1 MDCWVLLLGSN
12 RSSAVTRHL
21 MTATSSHVRAL
32 SSPGAN
38 HSTVQRHQRGFLPL
52 PVISNALVMFNVLAL
67 YTELRPLLVNQRAQE
82 NIDKHV
88 HEEMSK
94 MRPTTIQ
101 KEED

>member
-1 MDCWVLLLGSN
+1 
-12 RSSAVTRHL
+12 
-21 MTATSSHVRAL
+21 
-32 SSPGAN
+32 
-38 HSTVQRHQRGFLPL
+38 
-52 PVISNALVMFNVLAL
+52 MFNVLAL